1 MMEMF
6 WMTTAF
12 TQKQQL
18 IARLRG
24 NPVPHEREHIER
36 QLSEMNTAL
45 VERKRVAAEEGAK
58 ALQEV
63 HYLTL
68 RCPCC
73 LIVYDAQVRF
83 APVEA
88 LSDSA
93 SSSS

>member
-1 MMEMF
+1 
-6 WMTTAF
+6 MTTAF

-24 NPVPHEREHIER
+24 NPVPHEREQIER

-63 HYLTL
+63 AEQAAAARENMVRL
-68 RCPCC
+68 RK
-73 LIVYDAQVRF
+73 LRLAKEAQ
-83 APVEA
+83 A
-88 LSDSA
+88 SD
-93 SSSS
+93 